1 MTVCHGALSRNSQQ
15 SADEQE
21 NERVVSVTA
30 SGSTVN
36 GDA

>member
-1 MTVCHGALSRNSQQ
+1 MTARERALSRNSQQ
-15 SADEQE
+15 STDEHE
-21 NERVVSVTA
+21 GARVVHVTV